1 MIHWGDYLEKIES
14 KGNQNMLAILK
25 MDSPKIND
33 EFNIEFSVANSINK
47 VELNKEL
54 DSMLPYLRNKLNNH
68 KIDFNIKINKSN
80 DKTFIY
86 TVEEKYEKM
95 KLINP
100 AINIL
105 RKTFDLDV

>member
-25 MDSPKIND
+25 MDSPKINN
-33 EFNIEFSVANSINK
+33 EFNIELENKNINQVKLKIILELSNS
-47 VELNKEL
+47 
-54 DSMLPYLRNKLNNH
+54 LRNKLNNH
-68 KIDFNIKINKSN
+68 KIYFNININISN

-86 TVEEKYEKM
+86 TAEEKYEKM